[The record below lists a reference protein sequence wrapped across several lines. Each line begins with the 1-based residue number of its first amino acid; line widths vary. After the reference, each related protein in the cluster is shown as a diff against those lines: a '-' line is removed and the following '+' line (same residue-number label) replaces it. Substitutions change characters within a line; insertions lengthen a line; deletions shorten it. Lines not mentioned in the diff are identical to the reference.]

1 MSDTKTPKARVKKNI
16 LNKNVDDLVISE
28 TVFDPD
34 KPTKKTTT
42 KKTVETALKNKTTSK
57 DFSKIISEIKAT
69 KSKKQ
74 VDKEV
79 VEETKVAETV
89 VESAPKAKRAP
100 RTKKV
105 EQVEMPLD
113 TMIEEAPAVEV
124 VEEKPKKPRAP
135 RKPKVVEPV
144 VSVVEEE
151 KVEEDLKPETIE
163 IAQFAEAIKQE
174 KEKKQRKPRAK
185 KEVVA
190 EPEISTDTVEET
202 TEDEEFKKTEE
213 ELEKAVKAIKENPIP
228 AQKMK
233 YESVDGFIIK
243 PLDRVLHDSMI
254 PYSEFV
260 IMDRALPRVEDGLK
274 PVQRRVLYS
283 MLEVGV
289 LPDRPYR
296 KSARIVGDCMGKY
309 HPHGDSSIYET
320 LVRMAQPFNMGQ
332 TLVDGHGN
340 FGSLDG
346 DGAAAM
352 RYTEAKLTP
361 IALELLK
368 DIDKDTVNW
377 NFNFDDS
384 CKEPETLPGRFPNL
398 FVNGCSGIAVGL
410 TTNIPPHNLRE
421 VVKACIAYMDNRN
434 ITLDE
439 LMKIMPGPDFPTGA
453 YVLENSELRDVYTHG
468 KGKIYVRAKI
478 KIENADS
485 GKKNIVITEIPYNVN
500 KSYMLQK
507 VAKYKD
513 ANPSGPMADVID
525 IVDES
530 DRNGI
535 RAVIKL
541 KKGAKINTI
550 LQILYKYCDVQV
562 TFGASIY
569 AIAGGKP
576 VQLGLKEYFEHY
588 VNYQQK
594 IIYNRTQY
602 DLEDCTKKAHILEG
616 LLIAIKNI
624 DEVIRIIKKSKSTT
638 DAKIQLMERFY
649 LDDVQAQAILD
660 MRLAR
665 ITNLEVNKL
674 ITELGRLKDLIKRYE
689 AILKSPAMQLKIV
702 KQELQEIAKI
712 YGRDRLTGFMGS
724 EEYIDKDDAASAAN
738 MTTIEEEFDTVYVM
752 YTPANTL
759 KRISIRNFNLANKEL
774 SANPTLH
781 EVPEILLKV
790 DDYKT
795 LYFFTNLGN
804 CFTLKARDIEEA
816 KFREKGQ
823 HITNYCKKLKL
834 SEKVVSIIEVDDL
847 NKHNNFLMVT
857 SKGMFKLSKIE
868 DYISSKQFIGAMKVK
883 SGDEVIYATID
894 NPDKKMALFTQN
906 GNGAVVAKDIPV
918 TNRMGVGVKSLVL
931 DKQDKI
937 IGVSQVSNADAFAIF
952 TSNGYSK
959 ILKYSEVGE
968 SARNRKGQALLGPK
982 HKEHSLIRVEKLS
995 TDYNYVMQNDDEKLT
1010 YIYSKNIPL
1019 DVRLGNGKQ
1028 LLKTN
1033 KLLNVY
1039 KFIIV

>member
-1 MSDTKTPKARVKKNI
+1 MSDNKTPKARVKKNI

-28 TVFDPD
+28 TVFDPE
-34 KPTKKTTT
+34 KPTKTKTT
-42 KKTVETALKNKTTSK
+42 KKTVESALKNKTASK
-57 DFSKIISEIKAT
+57 DLSKILSEIKAT

-74 VDKEV
+74 EAVVEKEV
-79 VEETKVAETV
+79 VEEK
-89 VESAPKAKRAP
+89 PKKT
-100 RTKKV
+100 RTSKKV
-105 EQVEMPLD
+105 VKEELEQMEMTLD
-113 TMIEEAPAVEV
+113 TVSTITETTDIV
-124 VEEKPKKPRAP
+124 EKPKKPRAP
-135 RKPKVVEPV
+135 RKTKVI
-144 VSVVEEE
+144 EE
-151 KVEEDLKPETIE
+151 KKVEAEEQPIELKPETME
-163 IAQFAEAIKQE
+163 IAKFAESIKQE

-185 KEVVA
+185 KVA
-190 EPEISTDTVEET
+190 VEEPTIKEEEISQ
-202 TEDEEFKKTEE
+202 DEEIDETEK
-213 ELEKAVKAIKENPIP
+213 ELEKAVKEIKENPLP
-228 AQKMK
+228 AQKLK
-233 YESVDGFIIK
+233 YESVDGFIVK
-243 PLDRVLHDSMI
+243 PLDRVLHESMI

-398 FVNGCSGIAVGL
+398 YVNGCSGIAVGL

-434 ITLDE
+434 ISLDD

-453 YVLENSELRDVYTHG
+453 YVLENSELREVYTNG

-485 GKKNIVITEIPYNVN
+485 GKKNIVITEIPYGVN
-500 KSYMLQK
+500 KAYMLQK

-550 LQILYKYCDVQV
+550 LQLLYKYCDVQV
-562 TFGASIY
+562 TFGASMY

-594 IIYNRTQY
+594 IIYNRTKY
-602 DLEDCTKKAHILEG
+602 DLEDCTRKAHILEG

-624 DEVIRIIKKSKSTT
+624 DEVVRIIKKSKSTT
-638 DAKIQLMERFY
+638 DARIQLMQKFY
-649 LDDVQAQAILD
+649 LDEVQAQAILD

-674 ITELGRLKDLIKRYE
+674 ITELNRLKDLIKRYE

-702 KQELQEIAKI
+702 KQELQEIAKT

-724 EEYIDKDDAASAAN
+724 EEFIDKDDATSAAN

-759 KRISIRNFNLANKEL
+759 KRISLRNFNLANKEL
-774 SANPTLH
+774 SANPSLY
-781 EVPEILLKV
+781 EIPEILLKV

-804 CFTLKARDIEEA
+804 CFTLKGREIEEA

-823 HITNYCKKLKL
+823 HITHYCKKLKL
-834 SEKVVSIIEVDDL
+834 SERVVSIIEVDEL
-847 NKHNNFLMVT
+847 NKHNNFLTVT
-857 SKGMFKLSKIE
+857 SKGMFKISKIT

-883 SGDEVIYATID
+883 SGDEMIYATID
-894 NPDKKMALFTQN
+894 NPDKKLALFTKN
-906 GNGAVVAKDIPV
+906 GNGSIVSKDIPI
-918 TNRMGVGVKSLVL
+918 TNRMGVGVKSLAL
-931 DKQDKI
+931 DKQDKV
-937 IGVSQVSNADAFAIF
+937 IGVSQVSNADAFSVF
-952 TSNGYSK
+952 TTNGYTK

-982 HKEHSLIRVEKLS
+982 HKDYNLIRVEKLS
-995 TDYNYVMQNDDEKLT
+995 TDYNYVMQNEDEKLT
-1010 YIYSKNIPL
+1010 YIYSKNIPV
-1019 DVRLGNGKQ
+1019 DARLGNGKQ